1 MAAESTPNDRLKAV
15 LAGLVD
21 RTNVNDTHLRA
32 ALLEAYLDGVT
43 HTNLTY
49 MAEIAWPKRDK

>member
-32 ALLEAYLDGVT
+32 ALLEAYLDGL
-43 HTNLTY
+43 LTQT
-49 MAEIAWPKRDK
+49 